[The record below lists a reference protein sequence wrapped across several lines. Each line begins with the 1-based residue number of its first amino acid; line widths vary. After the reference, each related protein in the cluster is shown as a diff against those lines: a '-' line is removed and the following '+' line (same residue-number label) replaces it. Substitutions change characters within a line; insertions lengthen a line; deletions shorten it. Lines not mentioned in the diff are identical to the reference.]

1 MAGYIGSKASVVS
14 SGAERKKTFAI
25 TTNTTSLTGLSYTV
39 NQVHVFH
46 NGVRLV
52 DGTDYTATNGT
63 SITLTSAAENGDEV
77 VVISYAAFQTSDTV
91 SASAGGTFAGDVSF
105 TGNVSVDGGTIKL
118 DGNYPVG
125 TGNVALGDTALDS
138 NVSGNYNTAV
148 GGQALTSATT
158 TSSNTAV
165 GFYSLN
171 STTGSSNTAVGD
183 TALGLNTTGSYNSA
197 LGNFALRSNTTASY
211 NTAVGYQ
218 ALYTSSTGQYNTAIG
233 HRSGKLNTTGTGNTF
248 IGTFAGEWNTTG
260 TSNTFLGDS
269 TGYQITTGSKNTI
282 LGRYN
287 GNQGGLDIRTSSN
300 NIVLS
305 DGDGNP
311 RVWVSSGGNAL
322 FQGDVLPQIDA
333 GFVGHSDLG
342 DPTLRYEDAYVRD
355 GVTTG
360 SDEQDKTEI
369 IASDL
374 GLDFITRL
382 NPVSYKWNDGSRTHY
397 GLIAQQLES
406 VIHEVGKSNSD
417 FAGIIKNSTPV
428 EGRDYTYG
436 IRYQE
441 LISPMIKA
449 IQEQQA
455 TIEALEARITA
466 LEAN

>member
-1 MAGYIGSKASVVS
+1 M
-14 SGAERKKTFAI
+14 AI
-25 TTNTTSLTGLSYTV
+25 TL
-39 NQVHVFH
+39 
-46 NGVRLV
+46 
-52 DGTDYTATNGT
+52 DGTNG
-63 SITLTSAAENGDEV
+63 ITTPDV
-77 VVISYAAFQTSDTV
+77 DSDGL
-91 SASAGGTFAGDVSF
+91 A
-105 TGNVSVDGGTIKL
+105 VDSGTIKL

-125 TGNVALGDTALDS
+125 TGNVALGDAALDDAGLTGNN
-138 NVSGNYNTAV
+138 NVAV
-148 GGQALTSATT
+148 GTDALT
-158 TSSNTAV
+158 
-165 GFYSLN
+165 
-171 STTGSSNTAVGD
+171 
-183 TALGLNTTGSYNSA
+183 
-197 LGNFALRSNTTASY
+197 SNTTASN
-211 NTAVGYQ
+211 NTAVGHEAGYSQ
-218 ALYTSSTGQYNTAIG
+218 TTADAFG
-233 HRSGKLNTTGTGNTF
+233 
-248 IGTFAGEWNTTG
+248 
-260 TSNTFLGDS
+260 SNTFVGQKA
-269 TGYQITTGSKNTI
+269 GYSTTGSRNSFLGAGAGNAITSGARNTI
-282 LGRYN
+282 IGRYN
-287 GNQGGLDIRTSSN
+287 GNEGGLDIRTSSN

-333 GFVGHSDLG
+333 GFAGHSDLG

-369 IASDL
+369 TASDL

-428 EGRDYTYG
+428 EGRDHTYG